1 MEHENDSRQIFF
13 TEVIYCLF
21 KAGYSLS
28 IVEEEVIIIRLKELY
43 EMIQERNPQIIKNE
57 VLKYSLLLYYLR
69 IQKPVQDFNTRL
81 LHYNLLHTHWNFIS
95 KIASVLM
102 NLIIDCDFPNM
113 TSIADDIKSYHLDY
127 AHLFILAAEC
137 ESGKKCV
144 QTKRGNDNFLK
155 LKEVMRTNLKYEKKE
170 DLDKLIPILF
180 PNIDAF
186 KVLGLCNHHIMT
198 MYAFDVLD

>member
-1 MEHENDSRQIFF
+1 
-13 TEVIYCLF
+13 
-21 KAGYSLS
+21 
-28 IVEEEVIIIRLKELY
+28 
-43 EMIQERNPQIIKNE
+43 MIQERNPQIIKNE

-113 TSIADDIKSYHLDY
+113 ASIADDIKSYHLDY

-137 ESGKKCV
+137 ESGKK
-144 QTKRGNDNFLK
+144 
-155 LKEVMRTNLKYEKKE
+155 
-170 DLDKLIPILF
+170 
-180 PNIDAF
+180 
-186 KVLGLCNHHIMT
+186 
-198 MYAFDVLD
+198 